1 MAAHNFNSNDLA
13 SPGYEFL
20 RSYRS
25 MSNLY
30 YKLIALNYQLEF
42 CPLYK
47 CPPVHRYY
55 FAFNS
60 NNQVEQQFSFMC
72 LCVWLLKDKC
82 QMNFDTDPR
91 DYQDLDS
98 TVSVIYEAMK
108 LLLVTDGDDKASQ
121 AVDLNLFPLGRLK
134 QGFGPEVIFCLN
146 KFADRALELVVDGDR
161 RIGPADISY
170 QNKQKSNRDQGRQP
184 NSIII
189 GQPIVGGGLT
199 TRPLGNYQIDDSSLI
214 LGYKGD
220 NSDDNDEK
228 AKSEAFMSADNSEWN
243 LEKLNEIAPLFAMD
257 FSQESTSFDDWQ
269 PSLDLVKRSR
279 IGVQNFSTQS
289 RPILEAVAHRIE
301 HQMKTLSTRKS
312 AITTNLKTQLETFL
326 DAWRKY
332 SAQSKR
338 NSELSEMINFKTD
351 TFESYVVQLN
361 ELRTKKTKFN
371 DKSKLR
377 QLDRMVKSLGRETD
391 NLDIKLGLLLA
402 ANCSRAASQ
411 AVTTTA
417 RH

>member
-1 MAAHNFNSNDLA
+1 MAAQNFYTNDLA

-30 YKLIALNYQLEF
+30 YKIIALNYQMEF

-55 FAFNS
+55 FAYSS

-82 QMNFDTDPR
+82 QMNFDVDPR

-98 TVSVIYEAMK
+98 TIGVIYEAMK
-108 LLLVTDGDDKASQ
+108 LLLVADSDDTANQ
-121 AVDLNLFPLGRLK
+121 AGNLFPSGRLK

-146 KFADRALELVVDGDR
+146 KFADRALELVVESDQK
-161 RIGPADISY
+161 IGPANVSY
-170 QNKQKSNRDQGRQP
+170 QSKQKSSRDQARQT

-214 LGYKGD
+214 LGYSGD
-220 NSDDNDEK
+220 NLDDKDEK
-228 AKSEAFMSADNSEWN
+228 VGSERFVSVDSSKWN
-243 LEKLNEIAPLFAMD
+243 PDKLEEIAPLLALD
-257 FSQESTSFDDWQ
+257 FSAERTSFDDWQ
-269 PSLDLVKRSR
+269 QHLDLVKRSR
-279 IGVQNFSTQS
+279 IDVQNFANLS
-289 RPILEAVAHRIE
+289 RPILEAVAHRVE
-301 HQMKTLSTRKS
+301 HQMQILSARKA
-312 AITTNLKTQLETFL
+312 AITNNLKPQFETFL
-326 DAWRKY
+326 EVWRKY
-332 SAQSKR
+332 STQSKR
-338 NSELSEMINFKTD
+338 SSELIEMINFKTD
-351 TFESYVVQLN
+351 TFESYVGQLN

-371 DKSKLR
+371 DKSRLR
-377 QLDRMVKSLGRETD
+377 ELDRMIKSLTRETD
-391 NLDIKLGLLLA
+391 NMDLKLGLLLA
-402 ANCSRAASQ
+402 ASCSRTASP
-411 AVTTTA
+411 AGTT